1 MDPIAAAVFIILGAA
16 LVAYVASPTTA
27 RGMDTF
33 GAGFVPYRS
42 AGWPQ
47 GVQEE
52 EPVHWSW
59 PQPRGPDAPDG
70 DPDASPGSQIVEIA
84 GPDAP
89 VATPVHRGPITHDRT
104 GRWRA

>member
-1 MDPIAAAVFIILGAA
+1 MDIFAAVVFVVLGAA

-27 RGMDTF
+27 RGLDTF

-42 AGWPQ
+42 AGWPH

-59 PQPRGPDAPDG
+59 TAPRGPDARTAVP
-70 DPDASPGSQIVEIA
+70 
-84 GPDAP
+84 
-89 VATPVHRGPITHDRT
+89 TPTRPS
-104 GRWRA
+104 

>member
-1 MDPIAAAVFIILGAA
+1 MDIFAAIVFVILGAA

-27 RGMDTF
+27 RGLDTF

-42 AGWPQ
+42 AGWPH

-59 PQPRGPDAPDG
+59 TAPRGPDATGGGSATD
-70 DPDASPGSQIVEIA
+70 SPELIEIS

-89 VATPVHRGPITHDRT
+89 AASVVHRGPTVRQS
-104 GRWRA
+104 

>member
-1 MDPIAAAVFIILGAA
+1 MDLIAAAVFIILGAA

-27 RGMDTF
+27 RGLDTF

-59 PQPRGPDAPDG
+59 SEPREPDATRGDRDTSPD
-70 DPDASPGSQIVEIA
+70 SQIVEIA
-84 GPDAP
+84 GQDAP
-89 VATPVHRGPITHDRT
+89 VASAVHRGPITHDRT
-104 GRWRA
+104 GRWDA

>member
-1 MDPIAAAVFIILGAA
+1 MDIFAVVVFIILGAA

-59 PQPRGPDAPDG
+59 SAAPKPEATDRDSDTSPNPQL
-70 DPDASPGSQIVEIA
+70 VEIA

-89 VATPVHRGPITHDRT
+89 VASDVHRGQIIHDRS
-104 GRWRA
+104 GRRDV

>member
-1 MDPIAAAVFIILGAA
+1 MDIFAAVVFVILGAA

-27 RGMDTF
+27 RGLDTF

-42 AGWPQ
+42 AGWPH

-59 PQPRGPDAPDG
+59 TAPRGPDATGGGPATDT
-70 DPDASPGSQIVEIA
+70 PELIEIS

-89 VATPVHRGPITHDRT
+89 SASAVHRGPTVRQ
-104 GRWRA
+104 G